1 MTLSASNN
9 PPPSILINADW
20 QRLSPQAQGYA
31 RAAFELLDI
40 ATGHLQNGD
49 LRQASEM
56 GWGAAAQ
63 IVKAVAENWNTEH
76 NSHRGLVQLVGELDA
91 ARPVSELKDGF
102 EIAQNLHQN
111 FYENDASAHFVTLGV
126 SRMGYFINEMLPWL
140 RRQRPA

>member
-1 MTLSASNN
+1 M
-9 PPPSILINADW
+9 
-20 QRLSPQAQGYA
+20 QRDTCKTQIYG
-31 RAAFELLDI
+31 R
-40 ATGHLQNGD
+40 
-49 LRQASEM
+49 RQKWA
-56 GWGAAAQ
+56 GGAAAQ

-102 EIAQNLHQN
+102 QMAQNLHQN
-111 FYENDASAHFVTLGV
+111 FYENDASAHLVTLGV